1 MFDEDDTKST
11 FEILGQ
17 SPHVWLSSATQL
29 KRAADLVR
37 EELKKILSVYPRGR
51 ARFEDLQLFN
61 SYMLLAGL
69 ALENLT
75 KGILIGRNPS
85 IVSSVNLDLKL
96 LVNTKGGHDLFR
108 LAQQAAPNLSPIEMN
123 LVERLVVFVVWAGK
137 YPIHIRA
144 SETNH
149 PTFKTT
155 DPELIDKVFEKFVA
169 ILKAENPQSTVGFV

>member
-1 MFDEDDTKST
+1 
-11 FEILGQ
+11 
-17 SPHVWLSSATQL
+17 
-29 KRAADLVR
+29 
-37 EELKKILSVYPRGR
+37 
-51 ARFEDLQLFN
+51 
-61 SYMLLAGL
+61 MLLAGL

-96 LVNTKGGHDLFR
+96 LVNTKGGHDLSK
-108 LAQQAAPNLSPIEMN
+108 LAQQAAPNLSPNEMD

-144 SETNH
+144 NETKH

-155 DPELIDKVFEKFVA
+155 DPELIDKVFEKFIA
-169 ILKAENPQSTVGFV
+169 ILEAENPQSTVGFA